1 MKDSSTWRHL
11 QHLGLLAG
19 PLAAWAAMTWLP
31 GVYQDAAGL
40 PVELTVA
47 GRATLGMLLW
57 MAIWWLTEAIDIAAT
72 ALLPVAVFP
81 LLGVASPDAAASP
94 YASQLIFLFLG
105 GFLIAAAMQRWG
117 LDRRFALWVLR
128 WVGPRPTHMVAGFM
142 AVTAVLS
149 AFVSNTATAAMMLP
163 IALSVVALVEP
174 DCKPDPVP
182 VEADGPQTPPTGRNF
197 SLCLMLGI
205 AYSASIGGMATLIG
219 TPPNGIMAQFVR
231 DQLAAPYRQ
240 DIGFSRWL
248 LVGMPFALLFL
259 PLVWWLLTRWL
270 YPIRLRQ
277 LEGGAN
283 LIADQLRRLGP
294 PKRGEWMVAGVFVA
308 TAVGWIGRPLWQ
320 RWLPGIQLSDAGIAM
335 VAAMALFILPSDWRR
350 RRTVLDWQT
359 ARGIPWGVL
368 ILFGGGLSL
377 AAAVRANGVG
387 EFIGSHVLGLRHA
400 PTWVLVL
407 AVTVLVIFLTELT
420 SNTATTATLLPILAA
435 VAEGVGL
442 NPLLLVVP
450 ATLAASCA
458 FMMPVAT
465 PPNAIVFGSGRLTL
479 PEMARAGIWLNL
491 IGAVLVMLVTYWVV
505 IPLFGAAPGSQ

>member
-1 MKDSSTWRHL
+1 MKWRHL
-11 QHLGLLAG
+11 QWIGLLAG

-31 GVYQDAAGL
+31 DVYADAAGQS
-40 PVELTVA
+40 VELTPA
-47 GRATLGMLLW
+47 AHATLGMLLW

-72 ALLPVAVFP
+72 ALLPVAAFP
-81 LLGVASPDAAASP
+81 LLGVAGPDAAAAP

-128 WVGPRPTHMVAGFM
+128 WVGPRPSHMVAGFM
-142 AVTAVLS
+142 GVTALLS

-174 DCKPDPVP
+174 DAA
-182 VEADGPQTPPTGRNF
+182 EAVQGPSPESSGTPPGRNF
-197 SLCLMLGI
+197 SICLMLGI
-205 AYSASIGGMATLIG
+205 AYAASIGGMATLIG

-231 DQLAAPYRQ
+231 DQLSAPYRQ
-240 DIGFSRWL
+240 EIGFSRWL
-248 LVGMPFALLFL
+248 LVGAPFALVFL
-259 PLVWWLLTRWL
+259 PLVWWLLTRYI

-277 LEGGAN
+277 LEGGAA

-294 PKRGEWMVAGVFVA
+294 PKVGEWVVAGVFVA
-308 TAVGWIGRPLWQ
+308 TAVAWIGRPLLQ
-320 RWLPGIQLSDAGIAM
+320 RWLPTLQLSDAGIAM
-335 VAAMALFILPSDWRR
+335 VAALALFILPVDWRQR
-350 RRTVLDWQT
+350 RSALDWDT
-359 ARGIPWGVL
+359 ARRIPWGVL

-377 AAAVRANGVG
+377 AAAVRTNGVG
-387 EFIGSHVLGLRHA
+387 EYIGSHVLGLRDA
-400 PTWVLVL
+400 PTWILVL

-435 VAEGVGL
+435 VAEGIGL

-491 IGAVLVMLVTYWVV
+491 IGVVLVMLVTYLVV
-505 IPLFGAAPGSQ
+505 IPLWGGSP